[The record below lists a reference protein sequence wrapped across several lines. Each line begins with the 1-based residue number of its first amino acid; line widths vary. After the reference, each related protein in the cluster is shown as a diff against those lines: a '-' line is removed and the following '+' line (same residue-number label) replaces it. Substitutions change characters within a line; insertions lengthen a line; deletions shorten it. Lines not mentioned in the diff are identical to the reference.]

1 MPRLSWILLGT
12 ALGVTAGATV
22 AVLVSPAIGV
32 KLVVV
37 AFPLA
42 AFLAVIERGLRP

>member
-1 MPRLSWILLGT
+1 MPRSSWIFLGS
-12 ALGVTAGATV
+12 ALGVTVTATV

-32 KLVVV
+32 KLTIV